1 MTMISRILTMTLL
14 LFGLTGC
21 QHWQNLMGNFD
32 TVEPRQSNVA
42 VQPTPVNVLTPTPDQ
57 QMNMANMMSNESVIV
72 FPLDANAKQPRDFP
86 AARGVVDNTTSG
98 GYTVFDPSVTVFAL
112 DGMSAKPDYLPEY
125 SVPKY
130 AQQTSVT
137 NNVIAA
143 MPLPNAPRPIGLS
156 VPMQTIPNA
165 PYKTQEGQ
173 RSGPVLTGY

>member
-1 MTMISRILTMTLL
+1 MISRILTMTILV
-14 LFGLTGC
+14 FGLTGC
-21 QHWQNLMGNFD
+21 QHWQNLIGNFD
-32 TVEPRQSNVA
+32 TGESHQTNVVA
-42 VQPTPVNVLTPTPDQ
+42 QPLPTDVLTPTPDT
-57 QMNMANMMSNESVIV
+57 MTMANLMSNESVIV
-72 FPLDANAKQPRDFP
+72 YSLDQNAKQPRDFP

-112 DGMSAKPDYLPEY
+112 DGMSAKPAYLPEY

-130 AQQTSVT
+130 AQQMSRSQG
-137 NNVIAA
+137 IIA